1 LYATLRHRHFRNI
14 LAAMCL
20 SNTGY
25 WMQTVAAAFLIRE
38 WTAGDPF
45 MVSLVQSALFLPSVA
60 MLIPAGMLVD
70 LVDRR
75 RFMIFAQAW
84 MMLAALAVTVL
95 VLAEAREPWLLLG
108 LLALFAV
115 GFALAAP
122 AQSSL
127 WPELVGLKEV
137 GNAVSLY
144 SITNNGARLV
154 GPAVAGAAIPVFGA
168 AATVAFNAVTYLG
181 VILAVALWPRPQP
194 AHRRPPA
201 SFRALLTGG
210 FVFAATSASFR
221 AVLVRCGAFFV
232 VTSVILGI
240 LPVRVPDAGD
250 FGTVFSFFGLGAMLG
265 AFNYPRVA
273 ARLPRNVSMGV
284 AVAVHAAGLIGLAL
298 IDWLPALCAITLVVG
313 FAWFFVMSAAQV
325 GAQSI
330 LPDELRGRGL
340 ALLNL
345 VLMSGYA
352 FGSPLWGTVASATS
366 PAQCLLIAAAASL
379 VALALTFRM
388 KLPEDAKSG

>member
-1 LYATLRHRHFRNI
+1 
-14 LAAMCL
+14 
-20 SNTGY
+20 
-25 WMQTVAAAFLIRE
+25 
-38 WTAGDPF
+38 
-45 MVSLVQSALFLPSVA
+45 
-60 MLIPAGMLVD
+60 
-70 LVDRR
+70 
-75 RFMIFAQAW
+75 
-84 MMLAALAVTVL
+84 
-95 VLAEAREPWLLLG
+95 
-108 LLALFAV
+108 
-115 GFALAAP
+115 
-122 AQSSL
+122 
-127 WPELVGLKEV
+127 
-137 GNAVSLY
+137 
-144 SITNNGARLV
+144 
-154 GPAVAGAAIPVFGA
+154 
-168 AATVAFNAVTYLG
+168 
-181 VILAVALWPRPQP
+181 
-194 AHRRPPA
+194 
-201 SFRALLTGG
+201 LTGG
-210 FVFAATSASFR
+210 FVFAATSAPFR

-388 KLPEDAKSG
+388 KLPEDTKSG